1 MTPIMALVL
10 FRVRMPGRVWVGVLL
25 ALAGMT
31 VFTLL
36 RGVGDDAFSLPA
48 LWVTLTAAA
57 LYSGHT
63 LLLARMSRNGETF
76 NAYALTVVQLGTI
89 GLLTGALAVRDG
101 ITLPTGVMDW
111 AGLAH
116 LSVVSCAL
124 GFLARSYGQTHVPAV
139 PAAVLMSSQPFWVAA
154 IAVIGFGEEIGWSLL
169 IGGGLMAAA
178 MLLAVPS
185 RTQVDAPDPVRR
197 QLLIVTRRASY
208 VLGELKVKRDDPLK
222 PDGVD
227 PSVDP
232 PVDAKPSCAHTDAK
246 PSCAHTKDCP
256 WRAHAVKGSGE
267 PSLERLMKRATD
279 IVRSQNQS
287 PPGCC
292 QSMTV
297 LGRCLCDLMGR
308 SDTRRSGSS
317 SCWFRSQ

>member
-1 MTPIMALVL
+1 M
-10 FRVRMPGRVWVGVLL
+10 
-25 ALAGMT
+25 
-31 VFTLL
+31 
-36 RGVGDDAFSLPA
+36 
-48 LWVTLTAAA
+48 
-57 LYSGHT
+57 
-63 LLLARMSRNGETF
+63 
-76 NAYALTVVQLGTI
+76 
-89 GLLTGALAVRDG
+89 
-101 ITLPTGVMDW
+101 
-111 AGLAH
+111 
-116 LSVVSCAL
+116 
-124 GFLARSYGQTHVPAV
+124 
-139 PAAVLMSSQPFWVAA
+139 
-154 IAVIGFGEEIGWSLL
+154 
-169 IGGGLMAAA
+169 
-178 MLLAVPS
+178 
-185 RTQVDAPDPVRR
+185 PVRR

-227 PSVDP
+227 PPVDP
-232 PVDAKPSCAHTDAK
+232 PVDAKT
-246 PSCAHTKDCP
+246 SCAHTKDCP

-308 SDTRRSGSS
+308 SDTTRSGAS